1 MIKETYFAL
10 KTVALQLAKRI
21 LSLFICSEIRL
32 NFKEVTKKE
41 TKTSKKTD
49 RQKKRDTG
57 RQMEWREDGWTDG
70 IKTKRKKEKTQ
81 KEGHEEN
88 LIIQTNK

>member
-49 RQKKRDTG
+49 RQKKRDTDRKMEG
-57 RQMEWREDGWTDG
+57 RADGWTDGWTDG
-70 IKTKRKKEKTQ
+70 IKTKRKK
-81 KEGHEEN
+81 
-88 LIIQTNK
+88 

>member
-49 RQKKRDTG
+49 RQKKETQTEKWKGG
-57 RQMEWREDGWTDG
+57 RMDGLMDGLME
-70 IKTKRKKEKTQ
+70 
-81 KEGHEEN
+81 
-88 LIIQTNK
+88 

>member
-49 RQKKRDTG
+49 RQKKETQTEKWKGG
-57 RQMEWREDGWTDG
+57 RMDGLME
-70 IKTKRKKEKTQ
+70 
-81 KEGHEEN
+81 
-88 LIIQTNK
+88 